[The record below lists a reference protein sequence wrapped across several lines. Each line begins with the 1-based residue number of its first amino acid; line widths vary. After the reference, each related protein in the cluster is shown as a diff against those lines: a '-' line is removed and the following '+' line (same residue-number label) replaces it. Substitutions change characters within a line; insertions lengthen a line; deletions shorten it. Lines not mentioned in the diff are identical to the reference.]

1 MESRRGP
8 NEDEHAI
15 VSRTER
21 GNSMPAMAHA
31 HANILT
37 LLTLFG
43 FLLLVYKA
51 ITRSGPSLRGVP
63 VELVPEN

>member
-1 MESRRGP
+1 
-8 NEDEHAI
+8 
-15 VSRTER
+15 
-21 GNSMPAMAHA
+21 MPAMAHA